1 MLDEL
6 TRRAAN
12 LSVGGRAIL
21 GITGCPGCGKSTLA
35 ERLVTRLDPEER
47 SVVRVPMDGF
57 HLADAALD
65 RLGRRERKGAIDT
78 FDAFGYLALLGRI
91 RTEQDNPVY
100 APDFE
105 RVLEQPIAASIAIDP
120 EVRLVVTEGN
130 YLLSATSPWPSI
142 RALMAE
148 VWFVGLDDTV
158 RRNRL
163 MVRHVAFGKSEP
175 EARRWVTEVDEPN
188 ARQIQSTRHLA
199 DLFVDMAELED
210 DER

>member
-12 LSVGGRAIL
+12 LSVGSRAIL
-21 GITGCPGCGKSTLA
+21 GITGCPGGGKSTLA
-35 ERLVTRLDPEER
+35 ERLVARLDPEER

-65 RLGRRERKGAIDT
+65 RLGRRQRKGAIDT

-91 RTEQDNPVY
+91 RTELDNPVY

-120 EVRLVVTEGN
+120 GVRLVVTEGN
-130 YLLSATSPWPSI
+130 YLLSAIWPWPRI
-142 RALMAE
+142 RELMAE
-148 VWFVGLDDTV
+148 VWYVELDDTV

-163 MVRHVAFGKSEP
+163 VARHVAFGKSET
-175 EARRWVTEVDEPN
+175 EARRWVAEVDEPN
-188 ARQIQSTRHLA
+188 ARQIASTRHMA
-199 DLFVDMAELED
+199 DLLVDMSELD
-210 DER
+210 DVEC

>member
-12 LSVGGRAIL
+12 LAVSRRTIL
-21 GITGCPGCGKSTLA
+21 GITGCPGGGKSTLA
-35 ERLVTRLDPEER
+35 ERLVGRLDPEER
-47 SVVRVPMDGF
+47 WVVRVPMDGF

-65 RLGRRERKGAIDT
+65 RLGRRQRKGAIDT
-78 FDAFGYLALLGRI
+78 FDAFGYLALLGRF
-91 RTEQDNPVY
+91 RTELDNPVY

-120 EVRLVVTEGN
+120 DVRLVVTEGN
-130 YLLSATSPWPSI
+130 YLLSATLPWPRI
-142 RALMAE
+142 RELMAE
-148 VWFVGLDDTV
+148 VWYVDLDDTV

-163 MVRHVAFGKSEP
+163 VARHAAFGKSEA

-188 ARQIQSTRHLA
+188 ARQIAATRHLA
-199 DLFVDMAELED
+199 DLLVDMAELED